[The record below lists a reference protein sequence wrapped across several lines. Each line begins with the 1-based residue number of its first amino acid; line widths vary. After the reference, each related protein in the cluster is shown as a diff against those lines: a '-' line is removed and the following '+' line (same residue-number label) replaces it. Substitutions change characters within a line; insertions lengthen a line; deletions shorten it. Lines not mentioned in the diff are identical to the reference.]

1 MDLIAPLA
9 RYLIEPIVAYR
20 EGSDHLSILSE
31 LERSQYA
38 SPEEIEQ
45 IRLERLK
52 RLLNHAQ
59 QNSPFYAKRFAEHD
73 FDPSQVTSLSDL
85 TKLPVIRKADIQRH
99 AADMKATNMAGSIL
113 PNQTGGST
121 GAPLKFFVNR
131 ERTFSQKAAT
141 WRHDRWAGWDIGRKM
156 GVLWGARVDFDK
168 KVSIKDRL
176 RTCLAD
182 RRLIL
187 DTSNITPQIL
197 ADFTEALRSY
207 RPPTYLAY
215 ANSMYLFARYLKENN
230 IRDYHR
236 PQGIITSAELLT
248 DPQRALIEEVFEC
261 RVFNRYGCR
270 ETSIIA
276 SECSEHNGLHINAEQ
291 VYVEFVRDS
300 GVASKA
306 QPGNIVITD
315 LLNYG
320 MPIIRYQIED
330 MGFAQ
335 DQSCPCGRGLPLMQ
349 MAGGRVTDFLI
360 TPEGKVISGAS
371 MTIYFIATVPGITQA
386 QIIQKQKDHLIL
398 KVIKN
403 EKFDNNSLKILKH
416 KVAEFFGPNMKYDLE
431 SVDRIPSTASGK
443 HLFSICELDPM
454 QFLC

>member
-9 RYLIEPIVAYR
+9 KYLLEPIIAYR
-20 EGSDHLSILSE
+20 EGSNHLRVLSE

-45 IRLERLK
+45 VRLERLK
-52 RLLNHAQ
+52 RLLNHAK
-59 QNSPFYAKRFAEHD
+59 QNTLFYAKRFAEHE
-73 FDPSQVTSLSDL
+73 FDPSQVTNLKDL
-85 TKLPVIRKADIQRH
+85 AKLPVIRKADIQQH
-99 AADMKATNMAGSIL
+99 AADMKATNMPGRIL

-121 GAPLKFFVNR
+121 GAPLRFFVNR

-156 GVLWGARVDFDK
+156 GVLWGNRVDFEH

-176 RTCLAD
+176 RTFLAD

-187 DTSNITPQIL
+187 DTSSITPQIL

-215 ANSMYLFARYLKENN
+215 ANSIYLFARYLKENN

-248 DPQRALIEEVFEC
+248 GSQRALIEEVFDC

-291 VYVEFVRDS
+291 VYIEFVTQD
-300 GVASKA
+300 GVANKSR
-306 QPGNIVITD
+306 PGKIVITD

-320 MPIIRYQIED
+320 MPLIRYQIED
-330 MGFAQ
+330 MGYATN
-335 DQSCPCGRGLPLMQ
+335 QSCPCGRGLPLMQ

-360 TPEGKVISGAS
+360 TPAGKVISGAS

-386 QIIQKQKDHLIL
+386 QIVQKQKDHLIL

-403 EKFDNNSLKILKH
+403 EKFDDNSLKILEQ
-416 KVAEFFGPNMKYDLE
+416 KVIEFFGPEMKYDLE
-431 SVDRIPSTASGK
+431 SVDCIPSTASGK
-443 HLFSICELDPM
+443 HLFSICELDPI